1 MFNLTDNKRINW
13 KYEKLGNLGV
23 FKTSSIDKI
32 IKDNQRL
39 VNLVNYMDVYKKIRF
54 DISCLNRL
62 SKTSVN
68 DKQFI
73 ESNLKKGD
81 ILFTPSSET
90 PDDIGHSAVIFD
102 DLPNTVYSYHL
113 VRFRLNFQFDLKFS
127 NYFCNNS
134 SVFKQMY
141 VMSQGATRFTLSL
154 PNFENIIVSY
164 PTDLNE
170 QQKIGSF
177 FSAIDELIVKQNQKL
192 SSLNEYYKYLLNSIF
207 INRLGIKNNQNFVE
221 NALSKISIVKDGTH
235 SSPTYVNDG
244 YPLITSKNLMKNG
257 KIEFKDLNYIAEHDF
272 NEINKR
278 SKVDKGDILFGM
290 IGTLGNPVI
299 CENDNFAIKNVALI
313 KAKPPLNSYLF
324 HYLKS
329 KLVLDQFDFLKTGGT
344 QKFIALNKIREL
356 KILLPN
362 LEAQKKIGTFLNKIE
377 ELIVKEE
384 KVLNIYNLIKKYYL
398 SEFFSKGE

>member
-207 INRLGIKNNQNFVE
+207 INRLGLKNNHNFVE
-221 NALSKISIVKDGTH
+221 NALSKISVVKDGTH

-377 ELIVKEE
+377 ELILKEE
-384 KVLNIYNLIKKYYL
+384 KVLNIYKLIKKYYL
-398 SEFFSKGE
+398 SEIFSKGE

>member
-1 MFNLTDNKRINW
+1 MFKQNKKSTNLIDICYSKSSRISQNTLNEKNG
-13 KYEKLGNLGV
+13 KYSIFGADGEIK
-23 FKTSSIDKI
+23 KIDTYDIETSYIAM
-32 IKDNQRL
+32 IKD
-39 VNLVNYMDVYKKIRF
+39 
-54 DISCLNRL
+54 
-62 SKTSVN
+62 
-68 DKQFI
+68 
-73 ESNLKKGD
+73 GA
-81 ILFTPSSET
+81 
-90 PDDIGHSAVIFD
+90 SAGKFFL
-102 DLPNTVYSYHL
+102 LPP
-113 VRFRLNFQFDLKFS
+113 K
-127 NYFCNNS
+127 S
-134 SVFKQMY
+134 SVI
-141 VMSQGATRFTLSL
+141 GTLVY
-154 PNFENIIVSY
+154 IINKDNCDLRY
-164 PTDLNE
+164 LYYLLCDQDLNKYKIGSTIPHIYFNDLIYIDVQIATYEE

-207 INRLGIKNNQNFVE
+207 INRLGLKNNHNFVE
-221 NALSKISIVKDGTH
+221 NALSKISVVKDGTH

-313 KAKPPLNSYLF
+313 KAKPPLNSYLV

-377 ELIVKEE
+377 ELILKQE

-398 SEFFSKGE
+398 SEIFSKGE